1 MRVYGM
7 GEAMFTFDPALYV
20 SSDLKEKKMRIC
32 ESFMKGKIVE
42 DIYVIYRSPA
52 GSAEFVQS
60 RQLKQKYYR
69 DRDMH
74 ILGFT
79 RDYDKAL
86 LYLAYYAAERVG
98 A

>member
-1 MRVYGM
+1 
-7 GEAMFTFDPALYV
+7 MFTFDPGLYV

-32 ESFMKGKIVE
+32 ESFMKGKIVD
-42 DIYVIYRSPA
+42 DIYVIYKSRA
-52 GSAEFVQS
+52 GSAEFVSS

-69 DRDMH
+69 DRDIH
-74 ILGFT
+74 ILGLAG
-79 RDYDKAL
+79 DYDKAL